1 MFDKKYK
8 EVAKGYLHCLKNYI
22 YIRIPMPMAM
32 PMTMPT
38 FQNDRNKVNQKK
50 VIKTIRHVNAPIT
63 LTNEKNSPKTSFFT
77 NLLRI
82 IFAEDFSQRNSK

>member
-1 MFDKKYK
+1 
-8 EVAKGYLHCLKNYI
+8 
-22 YIRIPMPMAM
+22 MAM

-38 FQNDRNKVNQKK
+38 FQNGRNKVNQKK
-50 VIKTIRHVNAPIT
+50 VIKTMRHVNAPIT

-82 IFAEDFSQRNSK
+82 IFAEDFSQRNSKEISYSLNKVTIRT